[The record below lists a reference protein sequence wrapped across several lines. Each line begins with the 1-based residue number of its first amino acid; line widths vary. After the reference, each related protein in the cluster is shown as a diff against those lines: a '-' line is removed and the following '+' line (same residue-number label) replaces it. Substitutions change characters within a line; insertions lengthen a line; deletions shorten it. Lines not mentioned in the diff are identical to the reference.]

1 MVANIRC
8 AEIMEEQLAAFRGD
22 PAWAALAEEAGQDLA
37 AGFGQRAADLMD
49 SCLEGECCAALCC
62 ACCACCAV
70 LCLPWSGGCLWQRAA
85 DLTHTCLEG
94 CELAHVAA
102 PVP

>member
-49 SCLEGECCAALCC
+49 SCLEGECCAALCLL
-62 ACCACCAV
+62 CCAV
-70 LCLPWSGGCLWQRAA
+70 PAVVWWML
-85 DLTHTCLEG
+85 
-94 CELAHVAA
+94 VAA
-102 PVP
+102 GGRPDTHLPGGL